1 MPMLAAL
8 LAVVMMGLP
17 QTTQVS
23 GKVLDR
29 LGQPVVGA
37 TVIYTH
43 TEVGRVYKFKTNKK
57 GEFSGNGL
65 IYGVYQIQINTA
77 DGTHLYHT
85 QRKIVDPNTIGY
97 REDTNTLTA
106 DLSLMAPTDTASG
119 VDANVLPGD
128 IRPGDKLTPQQKDLI
143 RAENIR
149 AARINDLIQ
158 KLHTALDAR
167 DWPTATD
174 VLHQL
179 IAADP
184 NRWEFY
190 QNLGTVQAGQAH
202 YQEAVESYEK
212 GIEVA
217 QSTIARGP
225 DPAGARKEISLMMI
239 YAGDAYSHTGN
250 NEKAVAMYM
259 KAAEISSEPA
269 TAYLNICRAQQTNA
283 HLEEAAAA
291 CEKAISADPNR
302 WEPYQIIG
310 SLEQNAEHNQE
321 AITSYGKGIEVA
333 QKAISA
339 GTDVAR
345 AKVALG
351 QMLSA
356 QGNLYV
362 HDKKFE
368 EAIGFFQKAVEVD
381 AYPALDY
388 FNICAAYYD
397 INNHESALEACNK
410 AIESDP
416 KMADPYFVKASM
428 LYSQGKVEHG
438 RFNAPP
444 AASEALTKYLELDP
458 NGPRAATA
466 KEMLQHIGAEVET
479 TYKARK
485 KAASK

>member
-8 LAVVMMGLP
+8 LAVLMMIP
-17 QTTQVS
+17 QTAQVS
-23 GKVLDR
+23 GKVIDR
-29 LGQPVVGA
+29 TGQPVAGA

-43 TEVGRVYKFKTNKK
+43 TELGRVYKFKTNKK
-57 GEFSGNGL
+57 GEFAGL
-65 IYGVYQIQINTA
+65 NVAYGVYQIQIIGP
-77 DGTHLYHT
+77 DGTRLYQT
-85 QRKIVDPNTIGY
+85 QRRIADTNDPNF
-97 REDTNTLTA
+97 RPDTNYLSA
-106 DLSLMAPTDTASG
+106 DLSIIAPTDPASG

-321 AITSYGKGIEVA
+321 AMTSYGKGIEVA
-333 QKAISA
+333 QKAIS
-339 GTDVAR
+339 
-345 AKVALG
+345 
-351 QMLSA
+351 
-356 QGNLYV
+356 
-362 HDKKFE
+362 E
-368 EAIGFFQKAVEVD
+368 IG
-381 AYPALDY
+381 
-388 FNICAAYYD
+388 
-397 INNHESALEACNK
+397 
-410 AIESDP
+410 
-416 KMADPYFVKASM
+416 
-428 LYSQGKVEHG
+428 
-438 RFNAPP
+438 R
-444 AASEALTKYLELDP
+444 
-458 NGPRAATA
+458 
-466 KEMLQHIGAEVET
+466 
-479 TYKARK
+479 
-485 KAASK
+485 